1 MTWSYDPLA
10 ESTLADPFA
19 AYRELRARCPVHHFD
34 GFSPPFTTLS
44 RHADVLEALKDHAT
58 FSYRHGPSPQFTRP
72 SGLVDDPPGHTAFR
86 RLFNRAFTPRS
97 IAALEPEI
105 ARIAGGLV
113 DSFAGAGAGDLHDL
127 LAVPLPITVI
137 AGLLGLPNGDIGG
150 FKQMSDDLTAS
161 YNEPDPRASAEPR
174 ARFDRYFTELIE
186 RRRQEPAGDL
196 VSLFAT
202 GDVDGRKLTDTEI
215 CWLLLLLLLGG
226 NETTTAL
233 LTNVLWRLLEVPER
247 WDAVRDRPD
256 AVDAAIEES
265 LRHDPPVLGMFRT
278 TTTEIVRHDV
288 VIPARRKVMLCYGA
302 ANHDPSVFADPDSFR
317 LERDAGERQR
327 HLAFGFGDH
336 YCPGAALARLEA
348 RVALR
353 VLVERLPA
361 LRAGW
366 PAGTDPPR
374 ITPFLLWGRSNL
386 PAVWR

>member
-1 MTWSYDPLA
+1 M
-10 ESTLADPFA
+10 
-19 AYRELRARCPVHHFD
+19 
-34 GFSPPFTTLS
+34 
-44 RHADVLEALKDHAT
+44 
-58 FSYRHGPSPQFTRP
+58 
-72 SGLVDDPPGHTAFR
+72 
-86 RLFNRAFTPRS
+86 
-97 IAALEPEI
+97 
-105 ARIAGGLV
+105 
-113 DSFAGAGAGDLHDL
+113 
-127 LAVPLPITVI
+127 PLPITVI
-137 AGLLGLPNGDIGG
+137 AGLLGLPDGDIGG

-186 RRRQEPAGDL
+186 RRRREPAGDL

-302 ANHDPSVFADPDSFR
+302 ANHDPSVFAEPDTFR
-317 LERDAGERQR
+317 LERDAAERQR

-353 VLVERLPA
+353 VLVQRLPA

-366 PAGTDPPR
+366 PEGTDPPR
-374 ITPFLLWGRSNL
+374 ITPFLLWGRSSL
-386 PAVWR
+386 PAVWG